1 MSAAQT
7 LDERALPLHKAHSPA
22 LKLENNTAISGIVVG
37 IAISLP
43 LWAAIV
49 TIGIVVLR
57 WV

>member
-7 LDERALPLHKAHSPA
+7 FDERSLPLHKAHSPA

-37 IAISLP
+37 IAIGLP

-49 TIGIVVLR
+49 AIGIVVLR
-57 WV
+57 